1 MNEIQSL
8 VCIVKEARERKGW
21 TQYTLA
27 KKSGVS
33 REMIAK
39 FELGKHSPTL
49 STLRKLLSAL
59 SLQLTVTKKG
69 EEP

>member
-1 MNEIQSL
+1 MNEIQNL
-8 VCIVKEARERKGW
+8 VCIIKEARERKGW

-27 KKSGVS
+27 KESGVS

-59 SLQLTVTKKG
+59 SLKLTVTKEG
-69 EEP
+69 D